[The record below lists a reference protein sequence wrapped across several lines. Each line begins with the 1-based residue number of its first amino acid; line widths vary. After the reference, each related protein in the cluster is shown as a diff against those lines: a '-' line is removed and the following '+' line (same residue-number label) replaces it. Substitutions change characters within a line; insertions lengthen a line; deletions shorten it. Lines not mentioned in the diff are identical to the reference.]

1 MRNEEKPPHRS
12 SVQDRLRRVHDRATE
27 RPKGYRSAPPAIPD
41 CDEHDVERGREKLA
55 RVVGN

>member
-1 MRNEEKPPHRS
+1 M
-12 SVQDRLRRVHDRATE
+12 QDRLRRVHDRATE
-27 RPKGYRSAPPAIPD
+27 RPKGYRSAPPANPD